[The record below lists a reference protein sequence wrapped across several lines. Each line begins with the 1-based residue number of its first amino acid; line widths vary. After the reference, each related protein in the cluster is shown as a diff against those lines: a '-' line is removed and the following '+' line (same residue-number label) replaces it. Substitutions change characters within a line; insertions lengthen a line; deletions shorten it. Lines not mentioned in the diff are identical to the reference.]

1 MKRRM
6 ALWFLCLT
14 AVCLP
19 AGLLKAQEI
28 VKDNNVQPLNDAA
41 SWVGGA
47 VPSNTNVAV
56 WDATVS
62 DANAVN
68 LGAPMTWDGIRIANP
83 GGTVTINGADRLTLD
98 GGATVDVDLGAATQN
113 LTLNTPVTL
122 NGSSVV
128 AVNANR
134 TLAFN
139 GGASVGAVTKNG
151 AGRLSF
157 GGATGVGGG
166 TYAAGLT
173 VYEGPTT
180 LNGDHKLTGGTVT
193 LRGITTMTSGSTEA
207 LAVFNGTLVLDGG
220 ALTMTNT
227 ISSRFFAGRT
237 NADSDGLLIVSNGTH
252 TILGANNSNMAN
264 FIGVSGAK
272 RGRLHMEGG
281 SLSVVFLRLAT
292 NQKSGNDVDE
302 LVVNN
307 GTLTVTG
314 TTGSDPMTKAFKM
327 GTRFDESVDAA
338 SRSGRLEING
348 GRFEVPNGTVQIA
361 TDVAAS
367 TGAQEI
373 YLNGGVWAV
382 KKIAIGS
389 SPNVA
394 RTLYFDG
401 GVLQGTNVIA
411 ASELVDG
418 CANATCKVRAGGA
431 LLDSVDGNDFV
442 VTLNLVAD
450 PASPN
455 GGLVKLGSGRLTLG
469 GVNTYTGPTIV
480 SNGTLCVT
488 GTLAVTNLVVEPG
501 AAFSLADGA
510 LSRCAPAS
518 LRIGSAAQPSR
529 LEFEVAASGSAC
541 DTLVLPAGAR
551 LQKVEVSLFQ
561 QGTRNPLAREG
572 DFPILT
578 YTGTAPSVGWLSW
591 GTPVKGFT
599 CAFELDAATRTVYAR
614 MRIDS
619 SSSESVWINP
629 GSGAWVTAANWNVM
643 PGDAAGTRVLFG
655 EIALAPATVTLDA
668 PFTVG
673 QMVFSNNN
681 AYTLSGAGSLTLD
694 NGTASPLITVCR
706 GAHAVALP
714 LAPAAPLAVNAAAGA
729 SLTLNAAISGPA
741 GLVKQGSGDL
751 IFTAD
756 NTYAGGTAI
765 QNGVLALQAGAS
777 AGTAP
782 ISIAANGARLRAAGT
797 DPVTVSN
804 TVIVAASGG
813 VLDAIAPMTLSG
825 TLDWATGQPV
835 LNKYGYSELIF
846 KGSANETGSYQIKHC
861 TGTFRV
867 AEGGSILINNANVRD
882 TVNLSETTTLP
893 RLFVVE
899 TGAVVVA
906 GGILTGSGPSNT
918 VYVNGGSLTLTGSG
932 TAGESGLIRTVTDV
946 PGTDRII
953 IDAGTLS
960 FSSDDWLSVG
970 VRGGGAEIVVN
981 GGTATFGRLSLGV
994 RGDTTFSSSGVYT
1007 DAKVWVNGG
1016 VMEVAGAFNWMGDV
1030 MVGRTNRVFLSG
1042 GTLRLPATL
1051 RSALATAANSSELT
1065 LNGGTLALSGL
1076 GNFGTTSLD
1085 NYLRGL
1091 NDLYVD
1097 QGGAVIDTLGNSAT
1111 ITQALLRAG
1120 STTGG
1125 LTKRGAGSLT
1135 LSGPCGAVG
1144 TTAVEEGA
1152 LRFAS
1157 TAATTGLVLSNGVA
1171 LSLRN
1176 GGFDVLTLG
1185 TAVLADGARLDLD
1198 VAPDSAACDTLALP
1212 EGATLGDLVIGLY
1225 NVGTDTPVT
1234 RAETYPLFAYTG
1246 EPPDVSGLC
1255 LAPEC
1260 FGMACTFV
1268 VNTGAHTVDAQLTYT
1283 SAQVTWANA
1292 GAGNWSAAE
1301 NWSPLAPAAAGA
1313 VTRFGSA
1320 LAADATVTVD
1330 GPVSVAGMIFDHTR
1344 RYTLS
1349 GSAVTLSN
1357 GVGAAAV
1364 EVVAGSHT
1372 LASPLALTGS
1382 TVASIAPGAELK
1394 LSDVATGNGGL
1405 TVEGGGQLTLDGTN
1419 NTPTTVRG
1427 GATVAVP
1434 GAASLGGAAL
1444 TLDGGKLVVAASDTL
1459 AGTVTLGAAGGTF
1472 SAGAGQTLLLD
1483 AAVTGAGGLTKAG
1496 AGTMTL
1502 GASADGYAGTTTSGG
1517 GTLSVPEFSAGG
1529 LVLGRGTL
1537 AYTGASTASSQ
1548 PVTLA
1553 SGTNAAVLRTA
1564 SDLTFSGPFSTV
1576 SGAFFKSGAGTVTI
1590 TGANSN
1596 QLGLANAANMGGVAA
1611 AGADGDGPTVG
1622 YGAFNVAE
1630 GRVTLGAA
1638 GQTNVISGA
1647 LLVGLN
1653 TTAAADAETAG
1664 ELVVAGG
1671 LTVCQDWAYVGRNNG
1686 TTVTAPGGR
1695 ASRLVVQDGELNTV
1709 NLSLGGAAGFAGY
1722 TGRPVLEI
1730 RGGLCTVQALLFA
1743 GETAGGV
1750 STVWVNGGTLRHLA
1764 TTETSLRLGNTGGEG
1779 VLRLSSGNA
1788 EFTKD
1793 VILAGNA
1800 GCTGTVEL
1808 AGGMLTAQNIYKLN
1822 AGGYSR
1828 ILFNGGVFRP
1838 TGGGL
1843 SGIDSVKIGDGPAI
1857 FDTSLYSGTGYNL
1870 AQSLSGV
1877 GATDGGLVKAGTN
1890 TLTINA
1896 AMAYNGPTVVS
1907 GGVMRVLGSLPATS
1921 ALTLAPGARLTLNN
1935 AAVKKVTVSGL
1946 TLGDAEETM
1955 PAELEFGIDSP
1966 NMTNDQIVVNGD
1978 VTAHQA
1984 AFHLYWLSSQ
1994 TDNMVAN
2001 GSYALMRWTG
2011 SGPSSVEAFSVA
2023 NPQAGKQY
2031 VFTVADKVLWLTV
2044 GAATS
2049 GANHVWTSAGGGDWS
2064 ESAKW
2069 VSAPGAGAV
2078 GAAVRF
2084 DESATAA
2091 ADVRLNQNTTLG
2103 QLYFNNTNAYTLSP
2117 EGASAMTVDNG
2128 AAAAV
2133 VQVEKG
2139 LHVVA
2144 VPLALQGEL
2153 DVKPVSG
2160 AGLTLAA
2167 PVSGAGGLVKQNGGD
2182 LILSGAN
2189 SFTGGVRLTAGTVTL
2204 TNGATTGTG
2213 TLAVESDGSSVRVVG
2228 SVPSVCPGSL
2238 ALRTPQAYVNVG
2250 PQAKL
2255 TLAGE
2260 LRYESGTV
2268 VTNTLVKQGAGEMA
2282 LAGAAN
2288 AAADNARINIQEGT
2302 LRFASGA
2309 DCRIGKVNREVVRMD
2324 ADNGRART
2332 LAVDAGAKA
2341 ALSGIYMGNGTNA
2354 VVVDGA
2360 LDLTGDFDAACLRIQ
2375 SALAEDRFTVRSG
2388 GTVTCPQATW
2398 FNVGVRGPGVLSVEG
2413 GAARLGC
2420 VSLGYQQRPLDY
2432 YGGAYGRV
2440 FVRQGGLLD
2449 VSGKWNWMGDTN
2461 NPARV
2466 NLLLVGDGT
2475 TEGNTARLPPTT
2487 LTTTNGWSSLGL
2499 DNGTLVTTGSGLT
2512 PPVAGNYLNG
2522 LKQLYVSGNG
2532 GTFDTAGQSVTLSQV
2547 IGSDTAGG
2555 TVVKAGAGTLT
2566 LAQPLRW
2573 DGTVD
2578 VRGGTLSAALGAASV
2593 RQSAPSNLLARYSF
2607 ENGPAADTSGNG
2619 RHGVSQG
2626 VTSIGDGT
2634 NGLKGLTFATG
2645 QSSVCVPLDAAIR
2658 GLANFTVT
2666 MWVWVNNVTDGAGT
2680 GTTFFTTRKDGGS
2693 NGPYEFMIR
2702 MNTNKVRFMSTGTN
2716 TTSWAMFDTTGAV
2729 PGANQWFHL
2738 AYVVTPSGVN
2748 AYINGVLA
2756 GSSTLDAMK
2765 TTLLCPPDRPLNQYG
2780 FGFGHYQLSAPAASQ
2795 FKGRMDD
2802 VRVYGRALA
2811 QAEIQQTI
2819 NTATALPDLRVAGG
2833 AVFAPQGTNEVRD
2846 LSGEG
2851 FVSGALTVCGGVSP
2865 GDGTNAIAGAVL
2877 QAENLTLG
2885 TNAVYRWHWSPAAS
2899 DELQV
2904 NGLTIRGAGAVD
2916 LGRTEGDLINGS
2928 FRAVLMRYETIAG
2941 AEYFANWTLINAGGK
2956 GFNAVIKAENGEVVL
2971 EFASTRGTLM
2981 WLK

>member
-83 GGTVTINGADRLTLD
+83 GGTVTVNGADRLTLD
-98 GGATVDVDLGAATQN
+98 GGAAVDVDLGAATQN

-122 NGSSVV
+122 NGSQVV

-134 TLAFN
+134 TLALN

-367 TGAQEI
+367 TGTQEI

-382 KKIAIGS
+382 KKIAVGS

-394 RTLYFDG
+394 RTFYFDG

-418 CANATCKVRAGGA
+418 SANATFKVRAGGV
-431 LLDSVDGNDFV
+431 LLDSADGNDFG

-455 GGLVKLGSGRLTLG
+455 GGLVKLGNGRLTLG

-518 LRIGSAAQPSR
+518 LRIGSTAQPSR

-541 DTLVLPAGAR
+541 DALVLPAGAR
-551 LQKVEVSLFQ
+551 FQKVEVSLFQ
-561 QGTRNPLAREG
+561 QGTRHPLARAG

-591 GTPVKGFT
+591 GTPVSGFT

-614 MRIDS
+614 MRTDS
-619 SSSESVWINP
+619 GSTESVWINP
-629 GSGAWVTAANWNVM
+629 GSGAWATAANWNVM
-643 PGDAAGTRVLFG
+643 PGNAAGTGVRFG

-673 QMVFSNNN
+673 AMTFSNAN
-681 AYTLSGAGSLTLD
+681 AFALSGAGSLTLD
-694 NGTASPLITVCR
+694 NGTASPSITVGR

-714 LAPAAPLAVNAAAGA
+714 LAPASPLAINAAAGA
-729 SLTLNAAISGPA
+729 SLTVNAGISGPS
-741 GLVKQGSGDL
+741 GLVKQGAGDL
-751 IFTAD
+751 VFAAD

-765 QNGVLALQAGAS
+765 QNGILALQAGAS
-777 AGTAP
+777 AGTGP

-813 VLDAIAPMTLSG
+813 VLDAIAPMTLTG
-825 TLDWATGQPV
+825 PLDWASGQAV
-835 LNKYGYSELIF
+835 LNKYGYAELTF
-846 KGSANETGSYQIKHC
+846 KGSANETGAYQINHR

-867 AEGGSILINNANVRD
+867 AEGGSILINANARD
-882 TVNLSETTTLP
+882 TVYMTEITSLP

-932 TAGESGLIRTVTDV
+932 TEGESGLIRTVTDV

-953 IDAGTLS
+953 IDAGTLR

-994 RGDTTFSSSGVYT
+994 RGDITFSSSGVYT

-1030 MVGRTNRVFLSG
+1030 MVGRTNRVFLNG

-1051 RSALATAANSSELT
+1051 RTALATAANSSELT

-1076 GNFGTTSLD
+1076 GNYGTTSLD

-1097 QGGAVIDTLGNSAT
+1097 QGGAVIDTLGNSAA
-1111 ITQALLRAG
+1111 ITQALQRAG

-1125 LTKRGAGSLT
+1125 LTKRGTGSLT
-1135 LSGPCGAVG
+1135 LTGACAYVG
-1144 TTAVEEGA
+1144 TTAVEEGT

-1157 TAATTGLVLSNGVA
+1157 TAATGGLILSNGVA

-1176 GGFDVLTLG
+1176 GGFDALTLG

-1198 VAPDSAACDTLALP
+1198 VAPDGAACDRLALP
-1212 EGATLGDLVIGLY
+1212 EGATLGDVVIGLY

-1234 RAETYPLFAYTG
+1234 RAENYPLFTYTG
-1246 EPPDVSGLC
+1246 EPPDVSGLS
-1255 LAPEC
+1255 LASEC
-1260 FGMACTFV
+1260 FGMVCTFV
-1268 VNTGAHTVDAQLTYT
+1268 VNTDAHTVDAQLAYS
-1283 SAQVTWANA
+1283 SARVTWANA
-1292 GAGNWSAAE
+1292 GAGNWSVAE

-1320 LAADATVTVD
+1320 LAADAIVTVD

-1357 GVGAAAV
+1357 GVDVATVA
-1364 EVVAGSHT
+1364 VVAGSHT

-1382 TVASIAPGAELK
+1382 TVASIAPGAELTI
-1394 LSDVATGNGGL
+1394 SEVASGNGGL

-1444 TLDGGKLVVAASDTL
+1444 TLDDGKLVVAASDTL

-1472 SAGAGQTLLLD
+1472 SSGAGQTLLLE

-1496 AGTMTL
+1496 AGTVTL
-1502 GASADGYAGTTTSGG
+1502 GASAGGYAGTTTSGG
-1517 GTLSVPEFSAGG
+1517 GTLSVSEFPAGG

-1537 AYTGASTASSQ
+1537 AYTGASAASSQ

-1553 SGTNAAVLRTA
+1553 SGTNAAVLRNA
-1564 SDLTFSGPFSTV
+1564 ADLTFSGPFSTV
-1576 SGAFFKSGAGTVTI
+1576 SGAFFKSGAGAVTI

-1611 AGADGDGPTVG
+1611 AGADGDGPAVG

-1647 LLVGLN
+1647 MLVGLN

-1664 ELVVAGG
+1664 ELVLAGG
-1671 LTVCQDWAYVGRNNG
+1671 LTVCQDWTYVGRNNG

-1730 RGGLCTVQALLFA
+1730 QGGLCTVQALLYA
-1743 GETAGGV
+1743 SETAGGV

-1779 VLRLSSGNA
+1779 VLRITAGSA
-1788 EFTKD
+1788 EFAKD
-1793 VILAGNA
+1793 VILAANA

-1808 AGGMLTAQNIYKLN
+1808 AGGTLTAQNIYKLN
-1822 AGGYSR
+1822 AGGYGR

-1843 SGIDSVKIGDGPAI
+1843 NGIDSAKIGDGPAV

-1896 AMAYNGPTVVS
+1896 AMAYSGPTVVS
-1907 GGVMRVLGSLPATS
+1907 GGVMRVLGSLSAAS
-1921 ALTLAPGARLTLNN
+1921 ALTLVPGARLTLNN
-1935 AAVKKVTVSGL
+1935 AAVKKLTVSGL
-1946 TLGDAEETM
+1946 TLGDAAETM

-1978 VTAHQA
+1978 VAAHQA
-1984 AFHLYWLSSQ
+1984 AFYLFWQSSQ

-2011 SGPSSVEAFSVA
+2011 SGPSSAEAFSVA
-2023 NPQAGKQY
+2023 NQQAGKQY
-2031 VFTVADKVLWLTV
+2031 AFTVVDKVLWLTV

-2049 GANHVWTSAGGGDWS
+2049 GSNHVWTSAGGGDWS

-2091 ADVRLNQNTTLG
+2091 ADVRVNQNTTLG
-2103 QLYFNNTNAYTLSP
+2103 QLYFNNTNAYTLASD
-2117 EGASAMTVDNG
+2117 GASAMTVDNG
-2128 AAAAV
+2128 TAAAV

-2139 LHVVA
+2139 RHVVA
-2144 VPLALQGEL
+2144 APLALQGEL
-2153 DVKPVSG
+2153 DAKPVSG
-2160 AGLTLAA
+2160 AALTLAA
-2167 PVSGAGGLVKQNGGD
+2167 PVSGPGGIVKMNGGD
-2182 LILSGAN
+2182 LILSAAN
-2189 SFTGGVRLTAGTVTL
+2189 SFTGGVRLMSGTVTL

-2213 TLAVESDGSSVRVVG
+2213 TLAVESDFVSVRVVG
-2228 SVPSVCPGSL
+2228 PAPSVCPGSL

-2250 PQAKL
+2250 PQASL

-2260 LRYESGTV
+2260 LKYESGTV
-2268 VTNTLVKQGAGEMA
+2268 VTNTLVKQGAGE
-2282 LAGAAN
+2282 LAFAGEAN
-2288 AAADNARINIQEGT
+2288 AVADNARVNIQEGT
-2302 LRFASGA
+2302 LRFAFGA
-2309 DCRIGKVNREVVRMD
+2309 DCRIGKANREVVRMD

-2341 ALSGIYMGNGTNA
+2341 ALSGIYMGYGTNA

-2388 GTVTCPQATW
+2388 GTVACPQATW

-2413 GAARLGC
+2413 GAARLGS

-2440 FVRQGGLLD
+2440 FVTGGGLLD
-2449 VSGKWNWMGDTN
+2449 VAGKWNWMGDSN
-2461 NPARV
+2461 AVGRV
-2466 NLLLVGDGT
+2466 NMLLIGDGS
-2475 TEGNTARLPPTT
+2475 TEDNTARLPPTT
-2487 LTTTNGWSSLGL
+2487 LTTTSGWSSLAL
-2499 DNGTLVTTGSGLT
+2499 DKGTLVTTGSGLT
-2512 PPVAGNYLNG
+2512 PPVAGDYLNG

-2532 GTFDTAGQSVTLSQV
+2532 GTFDTAGQSVTIAQQV
-2547 IGSDTAGG
+2547 CSDATGG
-2555 TVVKAGAGTLT
+2555 TLAKAGAGTLT

-2578 VRGGTLSAALGAASV
+2578 VQGGTLSAALESASV
-2593 RQSAPSNLLARYSF
+2593 RQSGPSNLLARYSF

-2619 RHGVSQG
+2619 RHGVQRGATAVSP
-2626 VTSIGDGT
+2626 GT
-2634 NGLKGLTFATG
+2634 NGLSGLAFETG
-2645 QSSVCVPLDAAIR
+2645 QSSVCVPLDAAMR

-2680 GTTFFTTRKDGGS
+2680 STTFFTTRLNNGS
-2693 NGPYEFMIR
+2693 TGPYEFMIR
-2702 MNTNKVRFMSTGTN
+2702 MNTNKVRFMSTGSTTAW
-2716 TTSWAMFDTTGAV
+2716 TTSFDTTGAV

-2738 AYVVTPSGVN
+2738 AYVVTPGGVN
-2748 AYINGVLA
+2748 AYINGVPA
-2756 GSSTLDAMK
+2756 GSSTAAAMK
-2765 TTLLCPPDRPLNQYG
+2765 TTLLCPPDRPLGAYV
-2780 FGFGHYQLSAPAASQ
+2780 FGMGHYHLADPQSGQ

-2802 VRVYGRALA
+2802 VRVYGHALA
-2811 QAEIQQTI
+2811 QAEIQQVLD
-2819 NTATALPDLRVAGG
+2819 TATALPDLRVAGG
-2833 AVFAPQGTNEVRD
+2833 AVFAPQGTSEVRD

-2851 FVSGALTVCGGVSP
+2851 FVSGDLTVRGRVSP
-2865 GDGTNAIAGAVL
+2865 GDGTNAVAGAVL

-2885 TNAVYRWHWSPAAS
+2885 TNAVYRWTWSPAAC

-2904 NGLTIRGAGAVD
+2904 NGLTLLGAGAVD
-2916 LGRTEGDLINGS
+2916 LGRAEGDLINGS
-2928 FRAVLMRYETIAG
+2928 FRAVLMRYETIVG
-2941 AEYFANWTLINAGGK
+2941 AENFANWTLINAGGK
-2956 GFNAVIKAENGEVVL
+2956 GFNAVIKAENGEVSL
-2971 EFASTRGTLM
+2971 DFASTRGTLM